1 MNSIARPRGRFLK
14 PVAIGIALIVVAA
27 VALYAYAS
35 PYLALRQMKQAIDA
49 RDAQA
54 ISVHVDFPALRI
66 SLKQQLTDELM
77 RRIDAQKRDNPLAIL
92 GAMIGSALVGP
103 LVDAYA
109 TPDGV
114 AALMSGLPP
123 HARPG
128 QRPPELNPPSDPAS
142 AAAAGTGAPPGNAG
156 VPGSASG
163 AARRSRPHLR
173 PRRAHR
179 AHRAHQ
185 VRRPAHRARRPARR
199 RKQAPAIAVS
209 MNSSLRI
216 AATTAA
222 RAMRRSFAAAGSLAG
237 SCRQSICTTIEFGS
251 ALGGVTRARA
261 TGARR
266 RVSAHV
272 ERGVMGC
279 ESYVSCPARANRPR

>member
-77 RRIDAQKRDNPLAIL
+77 RRIDAQKRDNPLAVL
-92 GAMIGSALVGP
+92 GAIIGSALVGP

-163 AARRSRPHLR
+163 AAKQTASAAAASTSGASGTSGTPPGAPSATPGPSPQTSAGYRGFDEFVVTYRRDDGSARYAAVFRRSGIFGWKLS
-173 PRRAHR
+173 
-179 AHRAHQ
+179 
-185 VRRPAHRARRPARR
+185 
-199 RKQAPAIAVS
+199 AID
-209 MNSSLRI
+209 L
-216 AATTAA
+216 
-222 RAMRRSFAAAGSLAG
+222 
-237 SCRQSICTTIEFGS
+237 
-251 ALGGVTRARA
+251 
-261 TGARR
+261 
-266 RVSAHV
+266 HDD
-272 ERGVMGC
+272 
-279 ESYVSCPARANRPR
+279 

>member
-35 PYLALRQMKQAIDA
+35 PYLALRRMKQAIDA

-128 QRPPELNPPSDPAS
+128 QRPPELNQPSDPAS

-163 AARRSRPHLR
+163 AAKQTAPAAAASTSGTSGASGASGTSGTPPGAPSATPGPSPQASAGYRGFDEFVVTYRRDDGSARYAAVFRRSGIFGWKLS
-173 PRRAHR
+173 
-179 AHRAHQ
+179 
-185 VRRPAHRARRPARR
+185 
-199 RKQAPAIAVS
+199 AID
-209 MNSSLRI
+209 L
-216 AATTAA
+216 
-222 RAMRRSFAAAGSLAG
+222 
-237 SCRQSICTTIEFGS
+237 
-251 ALGGVTRARA
+251 
-261 TGARR
+261 
-266 RVSAHV
+266 HDD
-272 ERGVMGC
+272 
-279 ESYVSCPARANRPR
+279 